1 MWNNIDKLKDDT
13 SLCSYLFFIFVGG
26 GEEEWAR
33 VWKLASRYL
42 ISLAT
47 DEKLVVEKGRKLLL

>member
-26 GEEEWAR
+26 GKEEGGE
-33 VWKLASRYL
+33 SME
-42 ISLAT
+42 IS
-47 DEKLVVEKGRKLLL
+47 